1 MSSNNSPFSFKI
13 FLPDGTVDG
22 LRIIGKSHWTGKG
35 IVFNRSNYKE
45 ASKREEFQKTGVYIL
60 VGDAEDGT
68 LPTIYIG
75 EGEPVIR
82 RLNSHYADKDF
93 WNWGVFFVST
103 DNSLN
108 KAHVKNLESQLIEL
122 ATKAKRAKLDNSVG
136 SQAPTLS
143 EWEQA
148 DVDSF
153 LDDMLSIF
161 PLLGL
166 SAFRQTIKKS
176 NKKYPTLATCGSGV
190 SAKGQ
195 DTDEGFVVFK
205 GSEAKKTHAPSM
217 QNFLVKMRE
226 ELVESGVILD
236 EGDKFMFL
244 QDYTFKSPSTAASVV
259 LARNANGRIEWKNE
273 QGVTLRDIQTEGM
286 DLSQE

>member
-1 MSSNNSPFSFKI
+1 MSKNNSPFSFKI
-13 FLPDGTVDG
+13 FLPEGDPDG

-35 IVFNRSNYKE
+35 LVFNRSNYKE
-45 ASKREEFQKTGVYIL
+45 SSKREEFQKTGVYIL

-75 EGEPVIR
+75 EGEPVLR
-82 RLNSHYADKDF
+82 RLNRHYANKDF

-108 KAHVKNLESQLIEL
+108 KAHVKNIESQLIEL
-122 ATKAKRAKLDNSVG
+122 AKKAKRAKLDNNVDSH
-136 SQAPTLS
+136 APTLS

-153 LDDMLSIF
+153 LDDMLSVF

-166 SAFRQTIKKS
+166 HAFKKTKKKS
-176 NKKYPTLATCGSGV
+176 HKKFPTLKINGSGV

-195 DTDEGFVVFK
+195 DTGEGFVVFK
-205 GSEAKKTHAPSM
+205 GSQSKKFTAKSIHNYLITTRDDLI
-217 QNFLVKMRE
+217 N
-226 ELVESGVILD
+226 SGVLLPDGENFI
-236 EGDKFMFL
+236 FS
-244 QDYTFKSPSTAASVV
+244 QDYTFKSPSTAASIV

-273 QGVTLRDIQTEGM
+273 QGVTLRDIQTEGI